1 MRINIEKI
9 LKVQANEFISD
20 ATFAYNDE
28 SNELDNEACHMIAQ
42 KTLYKVDVIN
52 TFLNNVISEN
62 EIQKSSIQLIRKMFK
77 QTIEDIDYMYPNGEL
92 EVDNAHV
99 VMQLI
104 KRTGEDIGIFLECFQ
119 QKNVIESKIDMQE
132 ILKKQFKEYDKD
144 IDYAYPETNYED
156 NNAHVVMQG
165 LLGKSEFLSLV
176 LENSITS
183 NKEEKEFKK
192 TYLEKLS
199 GLLELL
205 NSSYNKKG
213 YYKNNGHDIFTEL
226 LESLK
231 VELKDLSK
239 MNIKDK
245 EEIILFDE
253 DKKPILKN
261 SKVEHINVNENEN
274 NNNQIIMNE
283 NVLEDDKKIRNEEV
297 KKKFKKMM

>member
-1 MRINIEKI
+1 MKINIEKI

-20 ATFAYNDE
+20 ANFAYDDDT
-28 SNELDNEACHMIAQ
+28 NELDNETGHMIAQ
-42 KTLYKVDVIN
+42 KTLYKVNVIN

-77 QTIEDIDYMYPNGEL
+77 QIIEDIDYMYPNGEL
-92 EVDNAHV
+92 EEDNAHV

-104 KRTGEDIGIFLECFQ
+104 KRTGEDIGNFLECFQ
-119 QKNVIESKIDMQE
+119 QKNVIESKIDIQE
-132 ILKKQFKEYDKD
+132 ILRKQFKEYDKD
-144 IDYAYPETNYED
+144 IDYAYPGTNYED

-165 LLGKSEFLSLV
+165 LLGKSEFLILV
-176 LENSITS
+176 LGNSIASDT
-183 NKEEKEFKK
+183 EEKEFKK

-205 NSSYNKKG
+205 NSSYNKEG

-226 LESLK
+226 LDSLE

-245 EEIILFDE
+245 KETISVDE
-253 DKKPILKN
+253 DKKIILKDC
-261 SKVEHINVNENEN
+261 KTEHTDVSESEN
-274 NNNQIIMNE
+274 NNNQIIMSE
-283 NVLEDDKKIRNEEV
+283 KVLEDDKKIRNEEV
-297 KKKFKKMM
+297 KKKIKKMM